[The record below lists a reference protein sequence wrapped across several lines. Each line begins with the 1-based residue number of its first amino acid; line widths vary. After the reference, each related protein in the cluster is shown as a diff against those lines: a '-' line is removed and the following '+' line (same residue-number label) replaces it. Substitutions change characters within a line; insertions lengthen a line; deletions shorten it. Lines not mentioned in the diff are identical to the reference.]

1 MLDGERRGVRR
12 EGQRL
17 TSLQWQ
23 QATSIEVRFPGL
35 KGEQA
40 KQGSVIVRTRDDA
53 WGPLS
58 GVGAGGGAVALMVE
72 LLLGYP
78 AFPGSTSLSTCR
90 CGNQVRLLRYTEAF
104 AAIRQVVAEAGD
116 DPSEGGLHS

>member
-72 LLLGYP
+72 LLSVYP
-78 AFPGSTSLSTCR
+78 AMPESAPLSLYRCR
-90 CGNQVRLLRYTEAF
+90 NEVRVRRYPEAL
-104 AAIRQVVAEAGD
+104 AALPVSYTHLTLPTICSV
-116 DPSEGGLHS
+116 